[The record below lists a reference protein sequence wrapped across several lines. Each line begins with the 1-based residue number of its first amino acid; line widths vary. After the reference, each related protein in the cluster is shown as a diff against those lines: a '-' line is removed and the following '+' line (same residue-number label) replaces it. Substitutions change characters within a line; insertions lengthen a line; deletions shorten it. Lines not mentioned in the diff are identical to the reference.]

1 MWLSSITVKR
11 NRGAN
16 VIRNLIQEAPLSQR
30 EAARCFVSVSSFI
43 QHVHRNLLLLV
54 TSASDL
60 PLRAIKFCSVLF
72 SSAYSL
78 MRAWRVGLCHKQ
90 TCYIL
95 LHRRPSIVDRAV
107 IDPIA
112 IHSSII
118 AIFATP
124 LAFGAPIRGPSQEY
138 CKNGKYWKN
147 YNGVIGVATRW

>member
-1 MWLSSITVKR
+1 VTFEIGNQCLGRNYQQKDIIIMWLSSITVKR

-60 PLRAIKFCSVLF
+60 PLRTIKFCSVLF

-90 TCYIL
+90 TCAGTVIYYCTDDRQL
-95 LHRRPSIVDRAV
+95 LIEQ
-107 IDPIA
+107 
-112 IHSSII
+112 SSI
-118 AIFATP
+118 
-124 LAFGAPIRGPSQEY
+124 R
-138 CKNGKYWKN
+138 
-147 YNGVIGVATRW
+147 